1 MIVVTVDG
9 LPEWPTSAPGEPP
22 AGAITIEFISGVEPA
37 DWRWLTSSGEE
48 RRLPPFDILDADW
61 SSVPALPGV
70 DVRYAYT
77 ITGHPVAEVTIAVEV
92 HHGRPQAVRS
102 GGRELRNG
110 MDVWFEFSA
119 IREIEN
125 RLGRIS
131 VVEQL
136 APPACL
142 DGDLDAAM
150 LVAGLVDENWIAA
163 QGLRRED
170 ALQLLELLNAL
181 EGRSLPQVTDG

>member
-1 MIVVTVDG
+1 
-9 LPEWPTSAPGEPP
+9 
-22 AGAITIEFISGVEPA
+22 
-37 DWRWLTSSGEE
+37 
-48 RRLPPFDILDADW
+48 
-61 SSVPALPGV
+61 
-70 DVRYAYT
+70 
-77 ITGHPVAEVTIAVEV
+77 
-92 HHGRPQAVRS
+92 
-102 GGRELRNG
+102 